1 MITVAT
7 RFSCCSTRYYLLGI
21 QDSMCSREAY
31 QIKEILPQ
39 SDLRPLALSLCAGG
53 KRRMSTAAGGR
64 QIKYSLITLHILK
77 CLGEEITS
85 LFGFYCAVQR
95 QNHFFFVICYTHNFI
110 GSTFREKYCTTL
122 YHQSDFTFSKLLQKL
137 LFSTPKYVKPYI
149 MGQQLPHNRIHSY
162 GHNIVI
168 KMCAKNNNSI

>member
-21 QDSMCSREAY
+21 QDSMCSREAF
-31 QIKEILPQ
+31 QIKELLPQ

-95 QNHFFFVICYTHNFI
+95 QNHFFLLYVILIILSVQLLGKNI
-110 GSTFREKYCTTL
+110 VLLCTTNQISHFQSF
-122 YHQSDFTFSKLLQKL
+122 YKSCSSQHQN
-137 LFSTPKYVKPYI
+137 
-149 MGQQLPHNRIHSY
+149 M
-162 GHNIVI
+162 
-168 KMCAKNNNSI
+168 